1 MIPRQAQDCPSA
13 ESGQHPE
20 ENPTLTFLLFDID
33 GQACSRVDRD
43 SRDWCAGALHG
54 NAGAK
59 NASFAMAFNTEND
72 HFYQDRLRTNIA
84 EKALKQRDAFYA
96 GVGVAPHSAALPEGQ
111 ADRPHSAS

>member
-1 MIPRQAQDCPSA
+1 LNLGVSRNRFCDFLADPDGRNFSRF
-13 ESGQHPE
+13 
-20 ENPTLTFLLFDID
+20 TLILT
-33 GQACSRVDRD
+33 GAGSDR
-43 SRDWCAGALHG
+43 CAGALHG

-96 GVGVAPHSAALPEGQ
+96 GVGVAPHSAALPAGQ